1 MDTYMCRNIF
11 AILSPIEVIVFFVL
25 VFRLVLR
32 TRNLCSSE
40 YIIDHFKLHYIKQLK
55 GVKFQVAYIGFTFC
69 LYTWWIQFD
78 WRWTENEM

>member
-25 VFRLVLR
+25 IFRLVLR

-55 GVKFQVAYIGFTFC
+55 GVKNGIPIVQSAYQMTGVVLAVKI
-69 LYTWWIQFD
+69 LSLDIK
-78 WRWTENEM
+78 